1 MKSMAVAWAPAML
14 WAACLFFLSE
24 VRAMPLR
31 LVPLLVIPDKFA
43 HFALYLVFGGLIA
56 WTRSCRG
63 AEVPHGVLIAAGALY
78 AAFDEWH
85 QSLVPGRT
93 PELADWWAD
102 VAGLAVGYVAI
113 AFAGR
118 RSSLGLNDMDQG

>member
-1 MKSMAVAWAPAML
+1 MKRTAVVWAPAAL
-14 WAACLFFLSE
+14 WAACLFFLGE
-24 VRAMPLR
+24 VRAMPPG
-31 LVPLLVIPDKFA
+31 LVALLVIPDKFA
-43 HFALYLVFGGLIA
+43 HFALYLVFGGLIG
-56 WTRSCRG
+56 WTRSHGG
-63 AEVPHGVLIAAGALY
+63 AEVPHGVLLAAAAVY

-102 VAGLAVGYVAI
+102 VAGLAVGYVAF

-118 RSSLGLNDMDQG
+118 QSSLELNDVDQG